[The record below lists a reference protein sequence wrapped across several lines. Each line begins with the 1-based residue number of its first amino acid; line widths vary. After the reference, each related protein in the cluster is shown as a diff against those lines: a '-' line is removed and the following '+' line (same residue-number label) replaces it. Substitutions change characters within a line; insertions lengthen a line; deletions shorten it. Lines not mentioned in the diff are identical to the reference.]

1 MKSLKSPWKICVG
14 AALGFVLGVW
24 LFHTV
29 EVKARAKETG
39 LAHVY
44 IVPVTMLDAKSP
56 VPENLPGARIA
67 GISCIAKPTQKFPDA
82 AVCYVAT
89 ALID

>member
-1 MKSLKSPWKICVG
+1 MKSLKSSWKICLAV
-14 AALGFVLGVW
+14 LVGFVLGAW

-29 EVKARAKETG
+29 EVKAHPKEAG
-39 LAHVY
+39 LAHVL
-44 IVPVTMLDAKSP
+44 IVAVGMLDAKSP
-56 VPENLPGARIA
+56 LPQNLPGARIA

-89 ALID
+89 ALAD